1 VILIAIILIYIFNCV
16 FHIVLILTN
25 ILGRYQKT
33 SRGLERTKYRLKIII
48 CYAALSLPAYLT
60 VLSLVQLASPPKISD
75 YIWIFAIMLSF
86 LISVR
91 LLANPTTPI
100 FKFWY
105 RKHFLEKTPITE
117 SEKKTICYIKDQVV
131 SFFAALIIGGIFI
144 DVIGIFFSESQAK
157 LISNLNGL
165 IASTDN
171 LIVFFIVY
179 LIGLFIL
186 GFFSEWLLEYTQV
199 IVVDEGI

>member
-1 VILIAIILIYIFNCV
+1 
-16 FHIVLILTN
+16 LILTN